1 MKRSIYEYLPAGRV
15 AAAHESKQHST
26 DSTNRRETV
35 GAQSPRKDRD
45 WLRRLCERRR
55 SDLGLIQLAENV
67 PARENEAASPALREA
82 CRQSHQGTMSNRQP
96 LLRVPGAKSWRR

>member
-1 MKRSIYEYLPAGRV
+1 MNRLMSEYLPAGR
-15 AAAHESKQHST
+15 AAAAPESNQHST
-26 DSTNRRETV
+26 DSTDRRGSV

-55 SDLGLIQLAENV
+55 SDLGLIQPAENV

-96 LLRVPGAKSWRR
+96 LLRVPG